1 MIPDQF
7 LAIPLFLK
15 DRSFRN
21 ITIFV
26 KGSGKAELERQNV
39 VNFFLFFS
47 PCFQKITVADS
58 GIK

>member
-1 MIPDQF
+1 MIPDQS

-21 ITIFV
+21 IIIFV
-26 KGSGKAELERQNV
+26 KGSGKAELERQNM

-47 PCFQKITVADS
+47 RVSK
-58 GIK
+58 K